1 MSTMLIMD
9 QVSAFTGFSL
19 NLVHQFFSKAIS
31 WALSWVTTFS
41 PLQLLQIPFFALTPV
56 PRQSGQSTR
65 LMMPVPS
72 QEMHFLIMPK
82 VLPFP
87 LHSLHLYDARI
98 SCPSSV
104 RGQFLYC
111 SVTLC
116 VLERAIYTVSMKVR
130 WILLNTTMPSAR
142 MKAAKPAV

>member
-1 MSTMLIMD
+1 MSAMLIMD

-31 WALSWVTTFS
+31 WALSWVTTFF
-41 PLQLLQIPFFALTPV
+41 PLQVLQIPFFALTPV
-56 PRQSGQSTR
+56 PRQSEQSTR
-65 LMMPVPS
+65 LIMPVPS
-72 QEMHFLIMPK
+72 QGTHILNMPK

-87 LHSLHLYDARI
+87 LHLLHLYEARI
-98 SCPSSV
+98 SSPSSV

-130 WILLNTTMPSAR
+130 WILLNTITPSAK

>member
-1 MSTMLIMD
+1 MLIMG
-9 QVSAFTGFSL
+9 QMSAFTGFSL
-19 NLVHQFFSKAIS
+19 NLVHQFLLNVMS
-31 WALSWVTTFS
+31 WALGWVTIFS
-41 PLQLLQIPFFALTPV
+41 PLQVLQIPLFALTPV

-72 QEMHFLIMPK
+72 QEMHFLYMPK

-87 LHSLHLYDARI
+87 LHLLHLYEARI
-98 SCPSSV
+98 SIPSSV

-116 VLERAIYTVSMKVR
+116 VLERVIYTVSMNVL

-142 MKAAKPAV
+142 MNAAKPAV